1 VRRITRAFFSELARL
16 WRGSILII
24 ARISADL
31 RSLAC
36 CRIRLEKARSRILHG
51 RQIERLRGLRPCGF
65 FRDVEDDL
73 APAACARAQLL
84 GRLAAA

>member
-1 VRRITRAFFSELARL
+1 MSQPREAHHKGLFSELARL

-36 CRIRLEKARSRILHG
+36 CRIRLETARSRILHG
-51 RQIERLRGLRPCGF
+51 RRVSAMSGPSI
-65 FRDVEDDL
+65 
-73 APAACARAQLL
+73 ARRYIAF
-84 GRLAAA
+84 